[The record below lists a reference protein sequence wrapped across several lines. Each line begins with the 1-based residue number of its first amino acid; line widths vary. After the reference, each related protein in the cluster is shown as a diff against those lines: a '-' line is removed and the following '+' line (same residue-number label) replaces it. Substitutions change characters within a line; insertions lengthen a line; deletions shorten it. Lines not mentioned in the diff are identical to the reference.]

1 MSITLSNQVYDIS
14 SPTVGAIRIRKSGAK
29 FCALDR
35 YNITHAAS
43 ETALPLYDCT
53 DDTLIIKKDDG
64 EVIVTVQISVSDA
77 GWEVKLPLKDGE
89 QLYGL
94 GDINRTRFDKR
105 GHTYR
110 AWVVDV
116 ARYMPIPYLMSSEGW
131 AIGINTTF
139 EHLYD
144 VGDSES
150 DKLKVLCA
158 YDAPDITV
166 YTGRDY
172 AELLYR
178 YTSVAGRPTMLPR
191 YAMGLTFVCNE
202 NVDSFQFVDDC
213 RSFRDEDIPCDIIG
227 LEPGW
232 METNYDLSTEKKWHP
247 ERFPIPFWSPNGP
260 HTFLGVAKRLQF
272 KISLW
277 LCCEYDLF
285 WYEEKLLGGNK
296 DDKKKNYLTIEE
308 YEESSANEAFE
319 DDEHLKNDV
328 RMMDTITKPEEPWFE
343 HLKKFVDQGVS
354 AFKLDGAYQVMDHP
368 DRRYGNGM
376 LDEEAHNLYPVVYA
390 KQMSLGYSE
399 HTGKRSMIYTVSG
412 YTGIQQYAATWAGDT
427 GGGFGPLVSMMNN
440 GLCGHSNT
448 SCDMDVFSLSGIH
461 FGFLMPWAQLNSW
474 AYWRHPW
481 LLEEENKIIF
491 REYDKLRYS
500 LVPYLYTAAYQAWS
514 TGMPV
519 MRALPVV
526 FPEDNGTHERLSQYM
541 LGDSLLVGVFLEKSE
556 RVDEN
561 GNKTNIY
568 LPAGQ
573 DWYDFFTG
581 EKYEGGREIFY
592 VPPKGKGGA
601 LFVKSGS
608 AIPFAG
614 EDRKAVGDK
623 PYTSYIIRAWGENA
637 TGMLYDDDGISFGY
651 RNGEHTISSIT
662 VENGKLSVKTEGS
675 YPDMPENITYTL
687 GECNL

>member
-1 MSITLSNQVYDIS
+1 MTITLSNQAYEIS
-14 SPTVGAIRIRKSGAK
+14 SPTVGAIRIRKPGAK
-29 FCALDR
+29 LCALDR
-35 YNITHAAS
+35 YNITRVAE
-43 ETALPLYDCT
+43 ETALPAYECT
-53 DDTLIIKKDDG
+53 EDALILKN
-64 EVIVTVQISVSDA
+64 DA
-77 GWEVKLPLKDGE
+77 GDVITTVRILASEEGWQVILPLTDEE

-139 EHLYD
+139 EHFYD
-144 VGDSES
+144 VGNTEA
-150 DKLKVLCA
+150 DKLKVTCHFE
-158 YDAPDITV
+158 APDITI
-166 YTGRDY
+166 YTGKDY

-178 YTSVAGRPTMLPR
+178 YTSVSGRPTMLPR
-191 YAMGLTFVCNE
+191 FAMGLTFVCNE
-202 NVDSFQFVDDC
+202 NANAVELISDC
-213 RSFRDEDIPCDIIG
+213 RSFRSEDIPCDIIG

-247 ERFPIPFWSPNGP
+247 ERFPIPFWSPKGP
-260 HTFLGVAKRLQF
+260 HTFMGAMDRLQF
-272 KISLW
+272 KLSLW

-285 WYEEKLLGGNK
+285 WHEEKLIGGYNK
-296 DDKKKNYLTIEE
+296 EEKNYLTIEE
-308 YEESSANEAFE
+308 YEENSENEAFE
-319 DDEHLKNDV
+319 DDQHLKNLA
-328 RMMDTITKPEEPWFE
+328 RPMDTITKPDEPWFE
-343 HLKKFVDQGVS
+343 HLKKFVDQGAA

-399 HTGKRSMIYTVSG
+399 YTGKRSMIYTDSG

-448 SCDMDVFSLSGIH
+448 SCDMDIFNLSGIH

-481 LLEEENKIIF
+481 LLDDENKAIF

-519 MRALPVV
+519 MRALPVA
-526 FPEDNGTHERLSQYM
+526 FPEDKGTHERLSQYM
-541 LGDSLLVGVFLEKSE
+541 LGDSLLVGVFLERTEKT
-556 RVDEN
+556 DEN
-561 GNKTNIY
+561 GKKTNIY

-573 DWYDFFTG
+573 SWYDFFTG
-581 EKYEGGREIFY
+581 ERYEGGQEIFY
-592 VPPKGKGGA
+592 IPPKGKGGA
-601 LFVKSGS
+601 LFVKEGS

-614 EDRKAVGDK
+614 EDRKAIGDK
-623 PYTSYIIRAWGENA
+623 PYEAYVIRAWGENA

-651 RNGEHTISSIT
+651 RKGECT
-662 VENGKLSVKTEGS
+662 VSALSVKNGELKVETKGS
-675 YPDMPENITYTL
+675 YPGMPAHITYTL
-687 GECNL
+687 GECVL